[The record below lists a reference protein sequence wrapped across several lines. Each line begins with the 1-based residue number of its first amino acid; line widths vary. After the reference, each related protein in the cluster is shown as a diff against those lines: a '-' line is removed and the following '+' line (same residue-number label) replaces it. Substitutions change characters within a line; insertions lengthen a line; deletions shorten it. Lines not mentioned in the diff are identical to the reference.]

1 MSWLLIQKKKREIRA
16 TCIQGSHR
24 QEKESFLLLVWE
36 QIHGGRGGV
45 SHHSGASPPKLK
57 LRCTEWPRRSPREI
71 LDLASLQAKGILES
85 PLRVG
90 SPQMQ
95 PSPSMR
101 RSFYFAVH
109 LLKKVHVDEKLI
121 SQSKKG
127 MENSIWAKFEDYKLR
142 RVSQKAPRTVAL
154 VESQDT

>member
-1 MSWLLIQKKKREIRA
+1 MAANTHRKRSDKLKSPVSRGPIGKRRKA
-16 TCIQGSHR
+16 F
-24 QEKESFLLLVWE
+24 SFL
-36 QIHGGRGGV
+36 GGSRYMKAGKGFT
-45 SHHSGASPPKLK
+45 SFWCLSSKAEAETHH
-57 LRCTEWPRRSPREI
+57 EWPRRSPREI

-85 PLRVG
+85 PLGVG
-90 SPQMQ
+90 SCQMQ
-95 PSPSMR
+95 PSISMR
-101 RSFYFAVH
+101 RSFYFVVH

-127 MENSIWAKFEDYKLR
+127 MENSIWAKFEHYKLR